1 MRYLM
6 ICSILILIFQRTIS
20 YKLDHDENDIN
31 VKDDNK
37 LKNEE
42 ASMKEKESE
51 AAFKKFDEEVMLSKK
66 SKRTKVIALKSNF
79 NEVRISSCVP
89 QPIQD
94 CKNVYVDGELKYVCT
109 IVGYTVCN

>member
-1 MRYLM
+1 ML
-6 ICSILILIFQRTIS
+6 CLILSLIFQGTNS
-20 YKLDHDENDIN
+20 YKLNHGENDTI
-31 VKDDNK
+31 VKDGKK
-37 LKNEE
+37 LEDESLKQKELEAEFNELD
-42 ASMKEKESE
+42 
-51 AAFKKFDEEVMLSKK
+51 DEVLLSKK